1 MEVKGR
7 QKTISSVFFRY
18 ACFYTAGVLFWM
30 FLVFVVWYVLDLTG
44 EVLPANH
51 METRLSE
58 SAEEICKAPKVTED
72 LLPEGCGYGV
82 YQSDGKWLY
91 GTFSEEEIEQAWEHF
106 RKNSIYARKRGY
118 YRFLSRDS
126 GEICIVKYEIATRFR
141 NGFLGKYL
149 PSPEILLIL
158 SFLALFLVH
167 TVLTSRHFGR
177 YMKKRLLVLNETT
190 ARIRDEDLE
199 FEEEHSEIK
208 EVEDVLTSLNQM
220 KEALKES
227 LYRQWNLEKG
237 REEQIAALAHD
248 IKTPLTVI
256 RGNAELLAEGNLGEE
271 EREYDLDILQSVSMM
286 EEYLA
291 ILNGILA
298 EEGQKGTSDVNEA
311 QISCL
316 SLAELFTEQARLL
329 GAARQFGIV
338 FYRKD
343 LYGEVLC
350 NKNQLLRAFQNILSN
365 AMDYSPK
372 DGEIEVLLEMK
383 AEGGKE
389 YFTVTVEDQGT
400 GFSAQDIRH
409 ATERFYQGDQS
420 RSSKLH
426 HGIGL
431 HTAKRFVEAQGGE
444 LVIGNAGTHG
454 GRVTMLILSLPC

>member
-1 MEVKGR
+1 M
-7 QKTISSVFFRY
+7 
-18 ACFYTAGVLFWM
+18 
-30 FLVFVVWYVLDLTG
+30 
-44 EVLPANH
+44 
-51 METRLSE
+51 
-58 SAEEICKAPKVTED
+58 
-72 LLPEGCGYGV
+72 
-82 YQSDGKWLY
+82 
-91 GTFSEEEIEQAWEHF
+91 
-106 RKNSIYARKRGY
+106 
-118 YRFLSRDS
+118 SRDS

-316 SLAELFTEQARLL
+316 SLAEFFMEQARLL

-338 FYRKD
+338 FCRKD

-389 YFTVTVEDQGT
+389 YFTVTVEDQGA

-431 HTAKRFVEAQGGE
+431 HTARRFVEAQGGE

>member
-1 MEVKGR
+1 
-7 QKTISSVFFRY
+7 
-18 ACFYTAGVLFWM
+18 
-30 FLVFVVWYVLDLTG
+30 
-44 EVLPANH
+44 
-51 METRLSE
+51 
-58 SAEEICKAPKVTED
+58 
-72 LLPEGCGYGV
+72 
-82 YQSDGKWLY
+82 
-91 GTFSEEEIEQAWEHF
+91 
-106 RKNSIYARKRGY
+106 
-118 YRFLSRDS
+118 
-126 GEICIVKYEIATRFR
+126 
-141 NGFLGKYL
+141 
-149 PSPEILLIL
+149 
-158 SFLALFLVH
+158 
-167 TVLTSRHFGR
+167 
-177 YMKKRLLVLNETT
+177 MKKRLLVLNETT

>member
-91 GTFSEEEIEQAWEHF
+91 GTFSGEEIEQAWEHF

-227 LYRQWNLEKG
+227 LYLQWNLEKG

-365 AMDYSPK
+365 AMNYSPK

-420 RSSKLH
+420 RSRKLH
-426 HGIGL
+426 YGIGL

>member
-91 GTFSEEEIEQAWEHF
+91 GTFSGEEIEQAWEHF

-256 RGNAELLAEGNLGEE
+256 RGNAELLGEGDLSGE
-271 EREYDLDILQSVSMM
+271 EREYAQDILQSVTMM

-291 ILNGILA
+291 ILNGILTKEGREGTL
-298 EEGQKGTSDVNEA
+298 EEQKTGRPSD
-311 QISCL
+311 
-316 SLAELFTEQARLL
+316 SLADLFEEQARLL
-329 GAARQFGIV
+329 ASAGQIRVHFRRTALG
-338 FYRKD
+338 
-343 LYGEVLC
+343 GEILC
-350 NKNQLLRAFQNILSN
+350 NENQLLRSFQNVFSN
-365 AMDYSPK
+365 AMDYSPEN
-372 DGEIEVLLEMK
+372 GGIEVSMEMRTEDGRRYL
-383 AEGGKE
+383 A
-389 YFTVTVEDQGT
+389 VTVEDEGE
-400 GFSAQDIRH
+400 GFTPQDLKY
-409 ATERFYQGDQS
+409 ASKQFYQGDQS
-420 RSSKLH
+420 RSSKAH
-426 HGIGL
+426 YGL
-431 HTAKRFVEAQGGE
+431 GLYTAERFAKAQGGRLE
-444 LVIGNAGTHG
+444 IGNAETRG
-454 GRVTMLILSLPC
+454 GRVTIFILTN

>member
-91 GTFSEEEIEQAWEHF
+91 GTFSGEEIGQAWEHF

-118 YRFLSRDS
+118 YRFLARDS

-420 RSSKLH
+420 RSRKLH
-426 HGIGL
+426 YGIGL

>member
-91 GTFSEEEIEQAWEHF
+91 GTFSGEEIEQAWEHF

-256 RGNAELLAEGNLGEE
+256 RGNAELLGEG
-271 EREYDLDILQSVSMM
+271 DL
-286 EEYLA
+286 
-291 ILNGILA
+291 
-298 EEGQKGTSDVNEA
+298 
-311 QISCL
+311 
-316 SLAELFTEQARLL
+316 
-329 GAARQFGIV
+329 
-338 FYRKD
+338 
-343 LYGEVLC
+343 
-350 NKNQLLRAFQNILSN
+350 
-365 AMDYSPK
+365 
-372 DGEIEVLLEMK
+372 
-383 AEGGKE
+383 
-389 YFTVTVEDQGT
+389 
-400 GFSAQDIRH
+400 
-409 ATERFYQGDQS
+409 
-420 RSSKLH
+420 
-426 HGIGL
+426 
-431 HTAKRFVEAQGGE
+431 
-444 LVIGNAGTHG
+444 
-454 GRVTMLILSLPC
+454 